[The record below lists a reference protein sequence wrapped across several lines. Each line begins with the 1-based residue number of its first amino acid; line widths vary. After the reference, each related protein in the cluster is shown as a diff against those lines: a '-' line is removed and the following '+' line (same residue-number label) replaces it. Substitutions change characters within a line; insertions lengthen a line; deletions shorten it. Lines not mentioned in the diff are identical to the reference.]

1 MDEPPQFL
9 SIKTEIIIIFLLVI
23 INGVFA
29 MTEMALVSSRKTRL
43 QHRADKGDSGAKKAL
58 DALKDPNRF
67 LSSIQIGITLVGIL
81 AGVFGGATVA
91 KKLGLWLSGF
101 PVFGH
106 YGPAIGI
113 GVVVVA
119 ITYLSLVVGELV
131 PKRVALNNAEAIA
144 SFMAAPM
151 RLLTRL
157 TAPAV
162 FLLSRST
169 NAVLTVLRVHP
180 EKEPSHTEDEI
191 KIIIEESTKAGILEK
206 SEQDLVTRALGLGD
220 RDVNDLM
227 TPRPDIV
234 SLDLNDTMEEIR
246 TTITTSAH
254 SQFPVYDQDPD
265 NILGTVSTKDL
276 WARFVIEKSHDLQS
290 ILRPPLFVPESLPVL
305 KLLEFFKQSGTH
317 MALVIDEYGTVQ
329 GIVTLH
335 DVLEAMVG
343 DLPSAE
349 LTEEPGVIRRKDGS
363 WLVDGLL
370 PMDKFRELVG
380 AGVVPEDSAG
390 RYHTIAGLMLFHF
403 KHIPSAGSRFERSGW
418 QFEVIDM
425 DGNRIDKILITP
437 PGQDSA
443 ENLPAG

>member
-23 INGVFA
+23 MNGIFA
-29 MTEMALVSSRKTRL
+29 MTEMALVSSRRTRL
-43 QHRADKGDSGAKKAL
+43 QNRADKGDAGAKKAL
-58 DALKDPNRF
+58 DTLKDPNRF

-91 KKLGLWLSGF
+91 KKLGFWFSGF
-101 PVFGH
+101 PLVGR
-106 YGPAIGI
+106 YGPAVGI
-113 GVVVVA
+113 GVVVVG
-119 ITYLSLVVGELV
+119 ITYLSLVLGELV
-131 PKRVALNNAEAIA
+131 PKRMALSNAEGIA

-157 TAPAV
+157 AAPVV

-169 NAVLTVLRVHP
+169 NAVLTILRVHP
-180 EKEPSHTEDEI
+180 EKESSHTEDEI

-206 SEQDLVTRALGLGD
+206 GEQDLVNRALSLGD

-234 SLDLNDTMEEIR
+234 SLDLNDTTEEICK
-246 TTITTSAH
+246 TITASTH
-254 SQFPVYDQDPD
+254 SLFPVYDQDPD
-265 NILGTVSTKDL
+265 NILGTVSMKDL
-276 WARFVIEKSHDLQS
+276 WTRFVVEKSQDLHS
-290 ILRPPLFVPESLPVL
+290 ILRPPLFVPEALPVL

-317 MALVIDEYGTVQ
+317 MALVVDEYGTVQ

-349 LTEEPGVIRRKDGS
+349 LFEEPGVIHRKDGS

-370 PMDKFRELVG
+370 PMDKFTELVG
-380 AGVVPEDSAG
+380 VDVLPQESAG
-390 RYHTIAGLMLFHF
+390 RYHTIAGFMLFHF
-403 KHIPSAGSRFERSGW
+403 KHIPLAGSRFEWAGW

-425 DGNRIDKILITP
+425 DGNRIDKVLVTP
-437 PGQDSA
+437 PVMDVM
-443 ENLPAG
+443 ENIQAN